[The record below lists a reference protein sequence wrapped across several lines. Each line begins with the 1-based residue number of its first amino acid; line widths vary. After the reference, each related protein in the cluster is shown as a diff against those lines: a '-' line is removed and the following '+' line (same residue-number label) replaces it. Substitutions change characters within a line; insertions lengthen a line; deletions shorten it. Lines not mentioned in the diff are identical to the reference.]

1 MGERPLTH
9 SRDEGRAGRCATLFA
24 ALGLALAG
32 ADPAGAST
40 VLSTT
45 TEVFGSATAVYSFD
59 APSAG
64 TLNVQLTDLG
74 WPTRLAS
81 LTATIY
87 SPLSSLG
94 SLSAAGDLTV
104 LLSGPSDL
112 SAFISAQAQGALNLG
127 LYSLDITFSP
137 STSPVPL
144 PSPGLLLTCGVG
156 ILGTIGWRWRRRE
169 EGAP

>member
-1 MGERPLTH
+1 MVERPLTH
-9 SRDEGRAGRCATLFA
+9 PRDEGRAGRCATLFA
-24 ALGLALAG
+24 VLGIASVG
-32 ADPAGAST
+32 ADPAAAST

-59 APSAG
+59 TPSAG
-64 TLNVQLTDLG
+64 TLNVQLTDVG

-81 LTATIY
+81 LSSTIY
-87 SPLSSLG
+87 SSTASLG
-94 SLSAAGDLTV
+94 SLSAAGDLTL

-112 SAFISAQAQGALNLG
+112 SAFVSAQAQGALNLG

-144 PSPGLLLTCGVG
+144 PSAGLLLTCGVG

-169 EGAP
+169 EGGP